1 MRTKRPRP
9 SVTTRGFPSAV
20 VKVAIDLTA
29 PRLRAFLSLA
39 SANTPTVVAAT
50 IFLGIRR
57 IRSAFPN
64 RDVACYPAFSG
75 AGIQIAHGLNS
86 TRRHRQT

>member
-1 MRTKRPRP
+1 
-9 SVTTRGFPSAV
+9 VTTRGFPSAV

-57 IRSAFPN
+57 IRISLPE
-64 RDVACYPAFSG
+64 S
-75 AGIQIAHGLNS
+75 
-86 TRRHRQT
+86 